1 MKDLE
6 RPDSKALF
14 PCVVNALHCNK
25 TVNKLGPIQWWDLV
39 LTKGEKN

>member
-1 MKDLE
+1 MCERLE

-25 TVNKLGPIQWWDLV
+25 TVNKLVQYSGGIYY
-39 LTKGEKN
+39 